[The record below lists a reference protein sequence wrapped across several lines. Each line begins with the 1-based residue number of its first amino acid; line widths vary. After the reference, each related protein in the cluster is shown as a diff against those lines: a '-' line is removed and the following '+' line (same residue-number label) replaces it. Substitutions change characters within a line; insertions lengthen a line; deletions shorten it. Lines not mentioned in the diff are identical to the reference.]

1 MKQSYDCRA
10 VIPLVIF
17 LVIVAL
23 ASSSWAFK
31 VPQET
36 REETLNVQVQSLTDT
51 VKAERM
57 VVILLLVV
65 LLISIVTNVLLILNQ
80 WRLQRQVSES
90 LEAIRSVNLIKETA
104 ARFSVEST
112 RRIKGDMDEDETG
125 PDDIQILR
133 SGF

>member
-1 MKQSYDCRA
+1 MKRSYDCRA
-10 VIPLVIF
+10 VISLVLF
-17 LVIVAL
+17 LVIVVL
-23 ASSSWAFK
+23 AGSCWAFK

-36 REETLNVQVQSLTDT
+36 REEALNVQVQGLTDT
-51 VKAERM
+51 VKAERT
-57 VVILLLVV
+57 VIILLLVV
-65 LLISIVTNVLLILNQ
+65 LLISIATNVLLILNQ

-112 RRIKGDMDEDETG
+112 RKMKGDRDEDETG